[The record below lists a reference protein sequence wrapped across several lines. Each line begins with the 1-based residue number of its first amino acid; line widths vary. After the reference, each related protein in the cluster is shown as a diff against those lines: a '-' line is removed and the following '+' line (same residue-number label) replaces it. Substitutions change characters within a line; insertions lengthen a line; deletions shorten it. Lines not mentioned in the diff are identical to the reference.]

1 MAMRAQRLQRASAEF
16 LRNVAVWFDMI
27 GNAGSDDLAF
37 AQAHCTKRLALKLT
51 TRSEMPRGLV
61 MQPAHS
67 TKSPADRSPADSS
80 ASLYYQLAA
89 FRFGNATTQN
99 VVSNTNEIF
108 SAEVPTITMSSS
120 AANMSE
126 RGDVWL
132 SGGFSVT
139 CIVSAFIGALTVG
152 MLLGEPDVLTLFG
165 AVG

>member
-1 MAMRAQRLQRASAEF
+1 MRAQRLQRASPEF

-27 GNAGSDDLAF
+27 GNAGSDDLPF
-37 AQAHCTKRLALKLT
+37 AQAHCTKRLVLKLT
-51 TRSEMPRGLV
+51 TRSAMPRGLV